1 MNRLKR
7 YTLAGIFF
15 VSVIGTLSHFLY
27 QLSGNSFLV
36 GLFAPVGEST
46 WEHITLFFFPMLF
59 YSLWMSVLLR
69 KEEPGVISA
78 LAVGNLSGCA
88 LIPTIFY
95 TYSGVLGFH
104 LLSLDIITFLVS
116 VLAAF
121 ALALRLTPN
130 GKVRKYEPVLVA
142 VIALIAVLFFVFTYC
157 PPDIGLFAEPGL

>member
-46 WEHITLFFFPMLF
+46 WEHIKLLFFPMLF
-59 YSLWMSVLLR
+59 YSLWMSVRLR

-78 LAVGNLSGCA
+78 LAVGNLAGCA

-95 TYSGVLGFH
+95 TFH
-104 LLSLDIITFLVS
+104 YDILCRHKWKFSHYT
-116 VLAAF
+116 
-121 ALALRLTPN
+121 
-130 GKVRKYEPVLVA
+130 
-142 VIALIAVLFFVFTYC
+142 LFYHFWINY
-157 PPDIGLFAEPGL
+157 